1 MNIAFIIDPFVSLN
15 PKKDSSL
22 ELIRAAQ
29 LRHHETVVIEQ
40 HNLQLNHHQVEAFGH
55 QVFYDSQ
62 KGHYLGNSVKCSL
75 TEFDAVIMRV
85 DPPLSMNYIV
95 TTYLLET
102 AERQGV
108 LVLNKPNSLRT
119 YNEKLSTTLFP
130 QFIPPLL
137 VTSRPEEIKAFVID
151 HQEVILKP
159 LDAMG
164 GSGIFKV
171 TPQDANLNVIIE
183 TLTHHSTRAIM
194 AQRFIPAI
202 KEGDKRVLVI
212 NGIPAEHALARIP
225 QKGETRGN
233 LAAGGQGVAMPLTEK
248 EKEIAL
254 TLSPFL
260 IDKGLFIV
268 GLDIIGG
275 FLTEINVTSPTC
287 MKEIRDQTGE
297 DIAEK
302 TIIEIERS
310 LTTRSPRH

>member
-1 MNIAFIIDPFVSLN
+1 MKIAFIIDPFNSLN

-29 LRHHETVVIEQ
+29 LRHHETAVIEQ
-40 HNLQLNHHQVEAFGH
+40 HNLQLYNHHVEAFGH
-55 QVFYDSQ
+55 QVFYDSG
-62 KGHYLGNSVKCSL
+62 KGFYLGNNFKRLL

-95 TTYLLET
+95 TTYLLEK
-102 AERQGV
+102 AEKEGV
-108 LVLNKPNSLRT
+108 LILNKPNSLRT
-119 YNEKLSTTLFP
+119 YNEKFSTTLFP
-130 QFIPPLL
+130 QFTPPLI
-137 VTSRPEEIKAFVID
+137 VTSLSEEIKSFVIE

-171 TPQDANLNVIIE
+171 TPHDPNLNVIIE

-212 NGIPAEHALARIP
+212 NGTPAEHALARIP

-233 LAAGGQGVAMPLTEK
+233 LAAGGQGIAMPLTDK
-248 EKEIAL
+248 EREIAL

-260 IDKGLFIV
+260 IDNGLFIV
-268 GLDIIGG
+268 GLDVIGG

-310 LTTRSPRH
+310 I